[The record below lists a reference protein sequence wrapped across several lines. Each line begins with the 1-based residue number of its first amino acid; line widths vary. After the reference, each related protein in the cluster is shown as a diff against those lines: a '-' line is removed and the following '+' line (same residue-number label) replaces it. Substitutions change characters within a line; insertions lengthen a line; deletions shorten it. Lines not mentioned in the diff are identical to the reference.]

1 MIIIENGKKI
11 QIDTDIVAEAHWD
24 KNLKALVIK
33 HFKKDGTVR
42 AYILRETANN
52 NLVLT

>member
-11 QIDTDIVAEAHWD
+11 QIETDMVAEAYWD

-33 HFKKDGTVR
+33 HFKKDGTTR
-42 AYILRETANN
+42 TYIVRETTNN
-52 NLVLT
+52 NLVMT